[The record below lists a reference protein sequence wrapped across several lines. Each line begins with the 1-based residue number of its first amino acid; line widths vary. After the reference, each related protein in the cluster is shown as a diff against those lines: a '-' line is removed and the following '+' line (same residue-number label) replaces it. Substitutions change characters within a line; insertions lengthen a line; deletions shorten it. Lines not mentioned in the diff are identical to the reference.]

1 MAKKTSIKD
10 VAERAGVSYTTVSHV
25 INKTRYVSPE
35 AVDRV
40 KRAMIELNYQ
50 RNILAQSLRK
60 SHSHTVGIIIPSLSY
75 DFYVQV
81 IKGVEKV
88 LYKEDYNISLACSR
102 EDSEIEEKQIG
113 MFASWQVE
121 GMIIAPT
128 SSSFANANPGG
139 LSNCPVV
146 CIDRIPSDTK
156 TDSVETNCRDIS
168 RSIVEKLY
176 DKGHRK
182 IAFATCRPD
191 LYPSHERMMG
201 YEEGISEKE
210 LEGPVYFNR
219 FEPTIEAGEKL
230 AETLLEDEAISAV
243 LIDNLQLCIGA
254 MKYFTDH
261 GISVPDRI
269 SVVSFDDSVW
279 TSITNPPL
287 TAVHQDAVEFGR
299 RAAEILL
306 KRINEPDTEIQ
317 HIVLDGQIIMRETT

>member
-1 MAKKTSIKD
+1 MNKKTSIKD

-35 AVDRV
+35 VVERV
-40 KRAMIELNYQ
+40 NQAMVELNYQ
-50 RNILAQSLRK
+50 RNSLAQSLRK
-60 SHSHTVGIIIPSLSY
+60 SHSHTVGIIVPSLSY
-75 DFYVQV
+75 DFYIHV
-81 IKGVEKV
+81 IKGIEQV

-102 EDSEIEEKQIG
+102 ENSDIEEKQIG

-146 CIDRIPSDTK
+146 CIDRIPADTR
-156 TDSVETNCRDIS
+156 TDSVETNCRNIS
-168 RSIVEKLY
+168 RNIVEKLY
-176 DKGHRK
+176 DKGHKK

-201 YEEGISEKE
+201 YEEGLSEKS
-210 LEGPVYFNR
+210 LEGPLYFNS

-230 AETLLEDEAISAV
+230 AEGLLKEKTISAV

-261 GISVPDRI
+261 NISVPNRI

-287 TAVHQDAVEFGR
+287 TAVHQDAVAFGK

-306 KRINEPDTEIQ
+306 KRINEPNIEVQRVI
-317 HIVLDGQIIMRETT
+317 LDGQIIMRETT